1 MKSFEDVDFQV
12 YGFVLKILSQK
23 SAITLTNGMMEVWK
37 VIVLTSEQALVCIEV
52 QDRGFILQSAFPKEN
67 SLIFLDNLK
76 FVSCTMIDHKDLSFE
91 SFESTYTLN

>member
-1 MKSFEDVDFQV
+1 MRPFDDVDFQL
-12 YGFVLKILSQK
+12 YGYVLKILSQK
-23 SAITLTNGMMEVWK
+23 STNQLTSGMMEVWK
-37 VIVLTSEQALVCIEV
+37 VIVLTSEQALICIEV

-91 SFESTYTLN
+91 NFESTYTLT